1 MSNQDPPPPIFSS
14 QYPSCPHIET
24 PPVYGTLTCK
34 TRAVVFVIAF
44 CHAMPLGGVVLPSV
58 CVTPLFPFTLL
69 YLACYT
75 HGFTASLKPD
85 AAHMPVI
92 KVEPSNAYP
101 VPYDTVEEKPTSLL
115 EEIALAG
122 NTAELLVNMGA
133 PLELDENTAK
143 EAKKLADMVQKRE
156 TKNLNQV
163 TTAFGAAQF
172 LRAYGQQLALDANQV
187 RAAITFKL
195 MELANYGDPKVE
207 LKALELLGK
216 HSDIGL
222 FTSKSEITINYKDPT
237 ELENAI
243 KERVK
248 RLLNADIID
257 ITPLGQTIEEE
268 LAHFDHNEIEEI
280 LDTGFGELDE
290 MEEAQLADMGK
301 KDED

>member
-1 MSNQDPPPPIFSS
+1 
-14 QYPSCPHIET
+14 
-24 PPVYGTLTCK
+24 
-34 TRAVVFVIAF
+34 
-44 CHAMPLGGVVLPSV
+44 
-58 CVTPLFPFTLL
+58 
-69 YLACYT
+69 
-75 HGFTASLKPD
+75 
-85 AAHMPVI
+85 MPVI
-92 KVEPSNAYP
+92 KVEPSDEYP

-122 NTAELLVNMGA
+122 NTAELLVGMGA

-222 FTSKSEITINYKDPT
+222 FTNKSEITINYKDPT

-248 RLLNADIID
+248 RLLNADVID

-268 LAHFDHNEIEEI
+268 LAHYDHNEAY
-280 LDTGFGELDE
+280 GELDE
-290 MEEAQLADMGK
+290 MEDAQFAELTEEEQAD
-301 KDED
+301 ES